1 MKHYFRSLI
10 SSVLLLLITTAAF
23 AQNENG
29 DNKKEPEVTV
39 ITINTARQSS
49 YKKNEE
55 TGNDCIVLERAV
67 SLSVQKGSSTNDISA
82 DKIVYDRKTE
92 MLYAEGNVEIL
103 MKNGNSGNS
112 TATAT
117 SLIMNT
123 STLEGIFDDGRI
135 VQDVIAPSHGLEGPE
150 KIEENILELLKQFDL
165 SDVKSIGLAIP
176 GPVDGERNVITQATN
191 IPGCEGYPFA
201 ANMERVTGVPV
212 FLDNDAN
219 AAGLAEAV
227 LGAGRGYHEVY
238 FLTHS
243 TGIGGALVIDGK
255 VISGHKGY
263 AGEVANV
270 IVDPDAKQY
279 PIYRHLNRGGVESV
293 RPVRRRTLG
302 HPGAGVFHGGCGPRG

>member
-1 MKHYFRSLI
+1 MDYYVGIDL
-10 SSVLLLLITTAAF
+10 
-23 AQNENG
+23 G
-29 DNKKEPEVTV
+29 
-39 ITINTARQSS
+39 
-49 YKKNEE
+49 
-55 TGNDCIVLERAV
+55 G
-67 SLSVQKGSSTNDISA
+67 TNVRIAKVD
-82 DKIVYDRKTE
+82 
-92 MLYAEGNVEIL
+92 
-103 MKNGNSGNS
+103 
-112 TATAT
+112 
-117 SLIMNT
+117 
-123 STLEGIFDDGRI
+123 DDGRI

-150 KIEENILELLKQFDL
+150 KIEENILDLLKQFDL
-165 SDVKSIGLAIP
+165 TDVKSIGLAIP

-201 ANMERVTGVPV
+201 ANMQQETGIPV

-279 PIYRHLNRGGVESV
+279 PVYAHLNRGGVESV
-293 RPVRRRTLG
+293 ASGTAIGLIGKELIGEKGDSARKVFLL
-302 HPGAGVFHGGCGPRG
+302 AGEGNEVAEAIVDKMSKDFATCLAAISAICAPDCFVIGGGCSHSSAIYFSKVREYFRSMAHEGMRDVPILKAQLSEPGVLGAAMIGKSHLG

>member
-1 MKHYFRSLI
+1 MNYYVGIDL
-10 SSVLLLLITTAAF
+10 
-23 AQNENG
+23 G
-29 DNKKEPEVTV
+29 
-39 ITINTARQSS
+39 
-49 YKKNEE
+49 
-55 TGNDCIVLERAV
+55 G
-67 SLSVQKGSSTNDISA
+67 TNVRIAKVD
-82 DKIVYDRKTE
+82 
-92 MLYAEGNVEIL
+92 
-103 MKNGNSGNS
+103 
-112 TATAT
+112 
-117 SLIMNT
+117 
-123 STLEGIFDDGRI
+123 DDGRI

-150 KIEENILELLKQFDL
+150 KIEENILDLLKQFDL
-165 SDVKSIGLAIP
+165 TDVKSIGLAIP

-201 ANMERVTGVPV
+201 ANMQQVTGIPV

-279 PIYRHLNRGGVESV
+279 PVYAPLNRGGVESV
-293 RPVRRRTLG
+293 ASGTAIGLIGKELIGEKGDSARKVFLL
-302 HPGAGVFHGGCGPRG
+302 AGEGNEVAEAIVDKMSKDFATCLAAISAICAPDCFVIGGGCSHSSAIYFSKGREYFRSMAHEGMRDVPILKAQLSEPGVLGAAMIGKSHLG

>member
-1 MKHYFRSLI
+1 MNYYVGIDL
-10 SSVLLLLITTAAF
+10 
-23 AQNENG
+23 G
-29 DNKKEPEVTV
+29 
-39 ITINTARQSS
+39 
-49 YKKNEE
+49 
-55 TGNDCIVLERAV
+55 G
-67 SLSVQKGSSTNDISA
+67 TNVRIAKVD
-82 DKIVYDRKTE
+82 
-92 MLYAEGNVEIL
+92 
-103 MKNGNSGNS
+103 
-112 TATAT
+112 
-117 SLIMNT
+117 
-123 STLEGIFDDGRI
+123 DDGRI

-150 KIEENILELLKQFDL
+150 KIEENILDLLKQFDL
-165 SDVKSIGLAIP
+165 TDVKSIGLAIP

-201 ANMERVTGVPV
+201 ANMQQVTGIPV

-279 PIYRHLNRGGVESV
+279 PVYAHLNRGGVESV
-293 RPVRRRTLG
+293 ASGTAIGLIGKELIGEKGDSARKVFLL
-302 HPGAGVFHGGCGPRG
+302 AGEGNEVAEAIVDKMSKDFATCLAAISAICAPDCFVIGGGCSHSSAIYFSKVREYFRSMAHEGMRDVPILKAQLSEPGVLGAAMIGKSHLG

>member
-1 MKHYFRSLI
+1 MNYYVGIDL
-10 SSVLLLLITTAAF
+10 
-23 AQNENG
+23 G
-29 DNKKEPEVTV
+29 
-39 ITINTARQSS
+39 
-49 YKKNEE
+49 
-55 TGNDCIVLERAV
+55 G
-67 SLSVQKGSSTNDISA
+67 TNVRIA
-82 DKIVYDRKTE
+82 KV
-92 MLYAEGNVEIL
+92 
-103 MKNGNSGNS
+103 
-112 TATAT
+112 
-117 SLIMNT
+117 
-123 STLEGIFDDGRI
+123 DDEGRI

-191 IPGCEGYPFA
+191 
-201 ANMERVTGVPV
+201 VPV

-279 PIYRHLNRGGVESV
+279 PVYRHLNRGGVESV
-293 RPVRRRTLG
+293 ASGTAIGLIGKELIGEKGDSARKVFLL
-302 HPGAGVFHGGCGPRG
+302 AGEGNEVAEAIIDKMSKDFATCLAAISAICAPDCFVIGGGCSHSSALYFEKVKEYFRSMAHEAMRDVPILKAQLSEPGVLGAAMIGKSHLS